1 MRHDRPLVHD
11 LAVVIVSIPGQPHW
25 LGPCLRSIDEH
36 RGDIALDVVVV
47 ENDGSG
53 EASRLIAREALTA
66 RVVTCP
72 NRGFGHGNNQGLHTV
87 DARHVLFLNPD
98 TEVREGTL
106 ERLVAA
112 VDARPSLGAAGGRQV
127 LPDGTLF
134 PTVRRFPTALTA
146 LGTALGA
153 ERLPPH
159 WLPPLRE
166 RELDLARYDAEL
178 ECDWV
183 SGSFLL
189 VRREALEAAG
199 WFDERFFLYVEETDL
214 CRRIKAAGWYIAH
227 LPVMTI
233 VHHVHAGGATNERM
247 LRQL

>member
-1 MRHDRPLVHD
+1 MDD

-25 LGPCLRSIDEH
+25 LGPCLRSV
-36 RGDIALDVVVV
+36 RARQGAIATDVVVV

-53 EASRLIAREALTA
+53 EAGRLIAGESLAA

-72 NRGFGHGNNQGLHTV
+72 NRGFAHGNNQALHTV

-98 TEVREGTL
+98 TEVRSGTF
-106 ERLVAA
+106 EQLVAA
-112 VDARPSLGAAGGRQV
+112 IDARPRLGAAGGRQV
-127 LPDGTLF
+127 LPDGTLY

-153 ERLPPH
+153 ERLPPGR
-159 WLPPLRE
+159 LPRLRE
-166 RELDLARYDAEL
+166 RELDLRRYDSEF

-189 VRREALEAAG
+189 VRREALEAA
-199 WFDERFFLYVEETDL
+199 
-214 CRRIKAAGWYIAH
+214 
-227 LPVMTI
+227 
-233 VHHVHAGGATNERM
+233 
-247 LRQL
+247 